1 MIVRFLLAILIGA
14 FAATAAPAQETESR
28 LNKILSPDKNRASN
42 LQTKGFYGGKNFGG
56 AGTAPVKDFYIAKQF
71 SPMNFTTRQFYGAKD
86 HWGGQMKF
94 DTKDA
99 NTKGR
104 YAIPNSS
111 RAVPA
116 EKVKTDSARESR
128 KQYASRGFAGTK
140 PATAVRGTAQGSIDE
155 QYGSKAPMSI
165 DQVRSLLN
173 KNQ

>member
-1 MIVRFLLAILIGA
+1 MRFLLAILFSAVAAAAA
-14 FAATAAPAQETESR
+14 FAQETESR

-71 SPMNFTTRQFYGAKD
+71 SPMNFSTRQFYGAKD
-86 HWGGQMKF
+86 HWSGQMKF

-111 RAVPA
+111 REVPS
-116 EKVKTDSARESR
+116 EKVKTDNARESK
-128 KQYASRGFAGTK
+128 KQFAAREFVDVK
-140 PATAVRGTAQGSIDE
+140 ATAVVRGTAQGSIDE
-155 QYGSKAPMSI
+155 QYRSKGPMTV